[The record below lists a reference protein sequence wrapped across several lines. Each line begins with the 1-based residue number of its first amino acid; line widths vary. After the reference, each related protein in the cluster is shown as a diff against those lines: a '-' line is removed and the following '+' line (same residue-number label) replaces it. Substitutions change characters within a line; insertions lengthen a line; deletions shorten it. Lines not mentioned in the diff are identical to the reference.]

1 MRLDLVL
8 KQTRI
13 IKRRTIA
20 KEVSDAGK
28 ILVNGKVGKPST
40 EINDGDYI
48 IVTKQST
55 ARNGQIVVAMIEGEA
70 TVKTFYKEDGYI
82 RLQPE
87 NSTMDPIIVK
97 DCQILGK
104 VIGLFRK
111 F

>member
-40 EINDGDYI
+40 EVNDGDVLELHLGQKILKVKITYNNQGK
-48 IVTKQST
+48 KQIP
-55 ARNGQIVVAMIEGEA
+55 AFEE
-70 TVKTFYKEDGYI
+70 
-82 RLQPE
+82 L
-87 NSTMDPIIVK
+87 
-97 DCQILGK
+97 
-104 VIGLFRK
+104 
-111 F
+111 